1 MNLGIDFGSTYTT
14 ISTYND
20 AQKQLK
26 DICLHEGSPYIPSVV
41 AAKGDE
47 YYFGSSAKIQ
57 TGKKNI
63 STFKAFKMM
72 LPEFR
77 EENLAARGYSRVNTP
92 QSIAERFLSYCMREA
107 LKLAGE

>member
-1 MNLGIDFGSTYTT
+1 M
-14 ISTYND
+14 
-20 AQKQLK
+20 
-26 DICLHEGSPYIPSVV
+26 V

-107 LKLAGE
+107 LKRTQAVILSPTRELCLQIAGDLKDYSRYIDHTGRQCPA